1 MAGQKGRPRDS
12 DYRWPREMTHRLRIE
27 FPEDFLSQQ
36 DATRIPREKIF
47 GAALTAAGVFMLTM
61 ITASMVK
68 GALAG
73 VLAFG
78 VTAQLRIINFFAGV
92 IGKKGTPEELMEDI
106 GGNIVQKVEQAL
118 PGTTTLSV
126 SLALT
131 AGGMVLAGLNPGR
144 VLGGIGDI
152 IDGLIPG

>member
-1 MAGQKGRPRDS
+1 MARPKGRPKDNE
-12 DYRWPREMTHRLRIE
+12 YLWPRKMTLQLE
-27 FPEDFLSQQ
+27 LPEGFLSQQ
-36 DATRIPREKIF
+36 DAEKIPQERIF

-68 GALAG
+68 GAIAG

-78 VTAQLRIINFFAGV
+78 VTTQLRIINFFAGI
-92 IGKKGTPEELMEDI
+92 IGKKGTPEELIEDV
-106 GGNIVQKVEQAL
+106 GGSIVQRVEEAL
-118 PGTTTLSV
+118 PGVTTLSV

-131 AGGMVLAGLNPGR
+131 SGGMVLAGLNPGA
-144 VLGGIGDI
+144 VLSGIGDI